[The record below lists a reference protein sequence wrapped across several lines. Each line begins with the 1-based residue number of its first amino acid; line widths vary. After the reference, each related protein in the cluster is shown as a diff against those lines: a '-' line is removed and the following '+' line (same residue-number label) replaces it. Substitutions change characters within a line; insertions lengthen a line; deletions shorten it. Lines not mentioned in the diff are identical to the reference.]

1 MKAVNIVLE
10 RGINQIMSVFKDL
23 PKGKPTK
30 MSDIKAFGTPITEK
44 KHLFEERCPW
54 HAVFLEVYCTKD
66 KMGSSLDPLLCK
78 V

>member
-30 MSDIKAFGTPITEK
+30 MSDIKAFCTPITEK
-44 KHLFEERCPW
+44 KHLFEKRCP
-54 HAVFLEVYCTKD
+54 
-66 KMGSSLDPLLCK
+66 
-78 V
+78 